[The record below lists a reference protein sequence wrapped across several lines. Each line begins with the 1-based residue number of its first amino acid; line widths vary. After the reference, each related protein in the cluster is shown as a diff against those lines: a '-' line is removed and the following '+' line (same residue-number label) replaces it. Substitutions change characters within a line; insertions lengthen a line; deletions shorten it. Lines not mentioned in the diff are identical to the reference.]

1 MLGVEGPVLEDR
13 HHSDSCESKTCPKR
27 WISTACIRVSK
38 GGIHL
43 TVLRE
48 KPHFSA
54 PGEPFI
60 NSMIGAWLISLPS
73 LVFRSSAG
81 CAAVA
86 GANAFVGAGAAGTA
100 ADEGPGAA
108 APPPAL
114 RAITC
119 DVISGAFAPTTP
131 PTFSPPCASRVRG
144 NIVSGVGLTLLLKLS
159 LFQSCSGRSSDWPR
173 VGLERAFAAIILVV
187 VVVGVTSFYIDED
200 KTRAQTRFQT
210 LNPKP

>member
-1 MLGVEGPVLEDR
+1 VR
-13 HHSDSCESKTCPKR
+13 SSCCGCGSSARGSASLRQLCVQNVR
-27 WISTACIRVSK
+27 SQRCVRDSK

-54 PGEPFI
+54 PGEPFM

-86 GANAFVGAGAAGTA
+86 GANAVVGAGAAGTA

-131 PTFSPPCASRVRG
+131 PTFSPPCAGRVRG
-144 NIVSGVGLTLLLKLS
+144 NIVSGVGLLTLLLKLS
-159 LFQSCSGRSSDWPR
+159 LFQCCSDRSSNWPR
-173 VGLERAFAAIILVV
+173 VGCWSVLLLP
-187 VVVGVTSFYIDED
+187 SFLLSSSWASRRFTLM
-200 KTRAQTRFQT
+200 KTKRVHR
-210 LNPKP
+210 LDSKP